1 VGFDM
6 QFHCEYR
13 RNENEGSSLP
23 KEQVFA
29 VASRIS
35 GAAGFACW
43 IAFALIGST
52 VDSQGVLHEPFGL
65 IPIGWLLLLLGV
77 LVIVL
82 RILWVG
88 LRALW
93 QAKR

>member
-1 VGFDM
+1 MKVL
-6 QFHCEYR
+6 R
-13 RNENEGSSLP
+13 SLRIRFLP
-23 KEQVFA
+23 WPA
-29 VASRIS
+29 VLLM
-35 GAAGFACW
+35 AAGFACW

-65 IPIGWLLLLLGV
+65 IPIGWLLLLLGG

-82 RILWVG
+82 RIVWVG

>member
-1 VGFDM
+1 MKVLRSPRSRFLPWPAV
-6 QFHCEYR
+6 
-13 RNENEGSSLP
+13 SLM
-23 KEQVFA
+23 
-29 VASRIS
+29 
-35 GAAGFACW
+35 AAGFACW